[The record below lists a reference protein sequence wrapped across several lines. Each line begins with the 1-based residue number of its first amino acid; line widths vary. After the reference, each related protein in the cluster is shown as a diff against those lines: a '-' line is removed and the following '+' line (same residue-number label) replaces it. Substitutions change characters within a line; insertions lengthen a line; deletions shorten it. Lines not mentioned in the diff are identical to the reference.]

1 MTDFN
6 DTYWAR
12 TAKDI
17 NVSHEV
23 RHANFAKFVAE
34 HSAHSLK
41 FVTGLGWYRWTG
53 KIWAPTGD
61 EGAALQAI
69 TEASDVLIQRMR
81 DSEDDRGWAGA
92 AVGKMLNGRE
102 RSVIVREMAARPEF
116 RATVDDFDTAR
127 HLLTFPNGTVD
138 LRTGELRSHDPADM
152 LTLCAL
158 VDYVPDALA
167 PRWERFIEEIFP
179 GKPDVQSYYQRLLGL
194 CITGEVRDHVLGVW
208 YGSQGRNGKGTTV
221 RTMQAAF
228 GPEIVREVDFGL
240 YEGGRGREPHTEQL
254 AALRGA
260 RMVVAQEGEADVPMN
275 TARLKRHTGGDR
287 IQARHLYGRE
297 FTFAPTFTLVL
308 ATNHLP
314 EFSAGGAALWARTKA
329 ILFGES
335 FTGDRVDP
343 ALEPTIQGPE
353 VEGFAAWVVRGA
365 VAYYAA
371 GRLADIDE
379 VTQATEMHK
388 AEVDPLRALVGDLF
402 EYDEGCEVSRTAFNG
417 ALKEWREANG
427 DKSAKY
433 SPSSVK
439 KHLLNRGITERRTK
453 GAGWVYGGIRFPDDR
468 PSDTAQRDDGVSD
481 IFGQPLSA

>member
-6 DTYWAR
+6 DAYWTR

-53 KIWAPTGD
+53 KVWAPTGD
-61 EGAALQAI
+61 DGAALQAI
-69 TEASDVLIQRMR
+69 TEASDALIQRMR

-127 HLLTFPNGTVD
+127 HLLSFANGTVD
-138 LRTGELRSHDPADM
+138 LRNGELRSHDPADM

-158 VDYVPDALA
+158 VDYVPDAPA

-179 GKPDVQSYYQRLLGL
+179 GKPDLQDYYQRFLGL
-194 CITGEVRDHVLGVW
+194 CVTGEVRDHVLGVW
-208 YGSQGRNGKGTTV
+208 YGANGRNGKGCTV

-228 GPEIVREVDFGL
+228 GPEIVREVDFAM

-275 TARLKRHTGGDR
+275 TARLKKHSGGDR
-287 IQARHLYGRE
+287 IQARHLYGKE
-297 FTFAPTFTLVL
+297 FTFLPTFTLVL

-343 ALEPTIQGPE
+343 ELEPAIQGPE
-353 VEGFAAWVVRGA
+353 IEGVAAWVVRGA
-365 VAYYAA
+365 VAYYSA

-388 AEVDPLRALVGDLF
+388 AEVDPLRALVGELF
-402 EYDEGCEVSRTAFNG
+402 EYDDAAEVRRSDFNRR
-417 ALKEWREANG
+417 LKEWRDDNG
-427 DKSAKY
+427 DKSARY
-433 SPSSVK
+433 SPGNVK
-439 KHLLNRGITERRTK
+439 RQLMNQGVTERQKK
-453 GAGWVYGGIRFPDDR
+453 GEGWMLVGVRFPEDK
-468 PSDTAQRDDGVSD
+468 PSAMTADGVTD
-481 IFGQPLSA
+481 IFGQPA